1 LEHFGKI
8 RKILSPIRCFACT
21 ADHPDRRCDWSN
33 DGRIEMNTKVL
44 AKLLALSG
52 AAMCFGAVP
61 GLADNPHCRHVG
73 GGILTNI
80 LDTKTCGGGTC
91 TDGTAT
97 GDLRGAVG
105 VAVLTDTGNVLT
117 NHHHWVTESGD
128 TITFEDADLTLL
140 ANVKGQYLGSYVQ
153 GITITGGTGGFEGA
167 SGNLNS
173 VFGAIDFNKHQL
185 TLRYEGTV
193 CFKSEPPL

>member
-1 LEHFGKI
+1 MKLK
-8 RKILSPIRCFACT
+8 P
-21 ADHPDRRCDWSN
+21 
-33 DGRIEMNTKVL
+33 L
-44 AKLLALSG
+44 AKLLAFSG
-52 AAMCFGAVP
+52 AALCFGAMPV
-61 GLADNPHCRHVG
+61 LADGEYCRHVG
-73 GGILTNI
+73 GGILTNF

-97 GDLRGAVG
+97 GDLKGAVG
-105 VAVLTDTGNVLT
+105 VAVLTETGNVLH

-140 ANVKGQYLGSYVQ
+140 ASVNGQYLGNYLNGV
-153 GITITGGTGGFEGA
+153 TITGGTGGFEGA

-173 VFGAIDFNKHQL
+173 VFGAIDLNKGQL
-185 TLRYEGTV
+185 TLRYEGTI

>member
-1 LEHFGKI
+1 MKLT
-8 RKILSPIRCFACT
+8 P
-21 ADHPDRRCDWSN
+21 
-33 DGRIEMNTKVL
+33 L
-44 AKLLALSG
+44 AKLLAFSG
-52 AAMCFGAVP
+52 AAVCFGAMPV
-61 GLADNPHCRHVG
+61 LADENCRHVG
-73 GGILTNI
+73 GGILTNF
-80 LDTKTCGGGTC
+80 LDTKTCGGGSC

-105 VAVLTDTGNVLT
+105 VAVLSTSKTGNVLT

-128 TITFEDADLTLL
+128 TITFADADLTLL
-140 ANVKGQYLGSYVQ
+140 ANVNGQYLGNYVK

-173 VFGAIDFNKHQL
+173 VFGAIDLNKKQL

-193 CFKSEPPL
+193 CFEHVPP

>member
-1 LEHFGKI
+1 MD
-8 RKILSPIRCFACT
+8 RKTLI
-21 ADHPDRRCDWSN
+21 
-33 DGRIEMNTKVL
+33 
-44 AKLLALSG
+44 KLLSFS
-52 AAMCFGAVP
+52 AAVACVAAP
-61 GLADNPHCRHVG
+61 ALADQGLCRHVG
-73 GGILTNI
+73 GGIVTNF

-105 VAVLTDTGNVLT
+105 VAVVSVSESGNVLH

-140 ANVKGQYLGSYVQ
+140 ADVNGQYLGNYVH
-153 GITITGGTGGFEGA
+153 GVTITGGTGGFEGA

-173 VFGAIDFNKHQL
+173 VFGAIDLNKGQL

-193 CFKSEPPL
+193 CFEHVPPL

>member
-1 LEHFGKI
+1 MN
-8 RKILSPIRCFACT
+8 RKTSL
-21 ADHPDRRCDWSN
+21 
-33 DGRIEMNTKVL
+33 
-44 AKLLALSG
+44 KLLAFS
-52 AAMCFGAVP
+52 AAVASAAAPAF
-61 GLADNPHCRHVG
+61 ADEGNCRHVG
-73 GGILTNI
+73 GGILTNF
-80 LDTKTCGGGTC
+80 LDTNTCGGGTC

-105 VAVLTDTGNVLT
+105 VAVLMQTGNVLT

-140 ANVKGQYLGSYVQ
+140 ANVNGQYLGNYKN

-167 SGNLNS
+167 TGNLNS
-173 VFGAIDFNKHQL
+173 VFGAIDLNKRQL

-193 CFKSEPPL
+193 CFAEAKER

>member
-1 LEHFGKI
+1 
-8 RKILSPIRCFACT
+8 
-21 ADHPDRRCDWSN
+21 
-33 DGRIEMNTKVL
+33 MNKKTVMQ
-44 AKLLALSG
+44 LLAISS
-52 AAMCFGAVP
+52 AATWLGVMQGFAEEG
-61 GLADNPHCRHVG
+61 HCRHVG
-73 GGILTNI
+73 GGILTNF
-80 LDTKTCGGGTC
+80 LDTNTCGGGTC

-105 VAVLTDTGNVLT
+105 VAVLSQNGNVLH

-140 ANVKGQYLGSYVQ
+140 ANVNGQYLGNYLNGVA
-153 GITITGGTGGFEGA
+153 ITGGTGGFAGA

-173 VFGAIDFNKHQL
+173 VFGAIDLNKGQL

-193 CFKSEPPL
+193 CFEHVPPS